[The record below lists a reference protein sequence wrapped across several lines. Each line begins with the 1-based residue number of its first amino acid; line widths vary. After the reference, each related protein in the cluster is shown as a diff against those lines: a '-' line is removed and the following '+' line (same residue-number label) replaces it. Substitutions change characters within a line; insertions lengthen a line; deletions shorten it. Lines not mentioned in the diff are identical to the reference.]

1 MEVQSKTEGGVNV
14 DDVIRIDTG
23 NPYADLTIE
32 QRLSQL
38 PEFWALVAY
47 LEAKGVLDRKEFYDC
62 LNQKCLQHVTT
73 ANILKRD
80 SQDD

>member
-1 MEVQSKTEGGVNV
+1 M
-14 DDVIRIDTG
+14 
-23 NPYADLTIE
+23 ADLKKKFNAIITDLE
-32 QRLSQL
+32 QN
-38 PEFWALVAY
+38 
-47 LEAKGVLDRKEFYDC
+47 KGVLDRKEFYDC